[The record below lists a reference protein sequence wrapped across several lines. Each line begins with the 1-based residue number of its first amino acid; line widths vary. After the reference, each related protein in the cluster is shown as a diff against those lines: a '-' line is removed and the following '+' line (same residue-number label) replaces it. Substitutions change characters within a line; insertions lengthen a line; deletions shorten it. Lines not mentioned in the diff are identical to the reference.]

1 MQQQD
6 VERIAKGA
14 LRELGIGDAA
24 VTVTPDE
31 RQPDC
36 WRIHVGGGHGPSV
49 LKIRCGAGSTPQWI
63 RVQIFEQFQSP

>member
-6 VERIAKGA
+6 LERIAKGA
-14 LRELGIGDAA
+14 LRELGIGDASVSVA
-24 VTVTPDE
+24 RDE

-36 WRIHVGGGHGPSV
+36 WQIHVGGTRGPSV

-63 RVQIFEQFQSP
+63 RSQIMEQLQ